1 MKPLNEF
8 FRVKYKKL
16 KIKLFKTNSAHV
28 LHFQNNFIPQII
40 PPTKPAQI
48 NVNSVGGFFDNV
60 IASYSQAVAGGN
72 NMAAVG
78 VLGAAASLFDNV
90 TNVTAIKDL

>member
-1 MKPLNEF
+1 MNFLESNIQNKVIQDK
-8 FRVKYKKL
+8 FR
-16 KIKLFKTNSAHV
+16 SHV

-60 IASYSQAVAGGN
+60 MASYSQAVAGGN